1 MGTSVVRPLAV
12 AHGGYSNPLQ
22 LRDSCKQ
29 GAERRPDR
37 QRGKRCTVGS
47 PHQNLNDV
55 VAEKPQ
61 RCTVGS
67 HPGMKFRRGR
77 GGSAVFPRKRIS
89 LPAPAHYR
97 IDPASFWGPKT
108 MATAQLGSV
117 LRHLRQLAG
126 LRTYDDMTDG
136 QLLGC

>member
-67 HPGMKFRRGR
+67 QIVMVCVLGCSGPGWGGGSDASFLGPAISAASGVGSSTLMIGL
-77 GGSAVFPRKRIS
+77 GGSA
-89 LPAPAHYR
+89 
-97 IDPASFWGPKT
+97 
-108 MATAQLGSV
+108 
-117 LRHLRQLAG
+117 HLLAWV
-126 LRTYDDMTDG
+126 
-136 QLLGC
+136 